1 MTLLGMPLFLQKHG
15 MRIFSSLKSLTLATL
30 CVLLLSTEIAV
41 ADRRSDEVGAS
52 PRKPWGDFAL
62 NNEEEYQDSPP
73 WWAQVLLWF
82 PNRIMDLI
90 DIFKVDVGVGP
101 SFGAVVRVTKYGQV
115 GYRSVSPLSVRVGL
129 FGRSMPFMLEHSSEF
144 GLGPGF
150 VASHD
155 RTVCKGELGA
165 GADLF
170 LVGAYGGVCVDEVID
185 FIAGIFFLDVSGDDI
200 K

>member
-1 MTLLGMPLFLQKHG
+1 MRNQITRPFLLRVFL
-15 MRIFSSLKSLTLATL
+15 A
-30 CVLLLSTEIAV
+30 LLLCWASTAF
-41 ADRRSDEVGAS
+41 ADRRDSEVGAS

-62 NNEEEYQDSPP
+62 NNAEEYDDSPP
-73 WWAQVLLWF
+73 WWAQVLLWI

-115 GYRSVSPLSVRVGL
+115 GYRSVSPLSVRMGL
-129 FGRSMPFMLEHSSEF
+129 FGRSAPFMLEHSSEL

-150 VASHD
+150 IQSHD

-170 LVGAYGGVCVDEVID
+170 VVGAYGGVCIDELID
-185 FIAGIFFLDVSGDDI
+185 FVAGIFFLDVSGDDL